1 MFVGGTGPLVSAFL
15 SPERLGREKLV
26 ATHAACMTTQHGL
39 KGLAFGFLG
48 FQFLPWLP
56 VMAAMIASGFVGTLT
71 GRRILQRLPER
82 LFTRLFRTVLTLLGL
97 RLLLL
102 GFTG

>member
-1 MFVGGTGPLVSAFL
+1 
-15 SPERLGREKLV
+15 
-26 ATHAACMTTQHGL
+26 
-39 KGLAFGFLG
+39 
-48 FQFLPWLP
+48 
-56 VMAAMIASGFVGTLT
+56 MIASGFVGTLT

-82 LFTRLFRTVLTLLGL
+82 LFTRLFRAVLTLLGL

>member
-1 MFVGGTGPLVSAFL
+1 
-15 SPERLGREKLV
+15 
-26 ATHAACMTTQHGL
+26 MTIQHGL
-39 KGLAFGFLG
+39 KGIAFGFLG

-56 VMAAMIASGFVGTLT
+56 VMAAMIASGFIGTLA

-82 LFTRLFRTVLTLLGL
+82 LFTKLFRLVLTVLGL

-102 GFTG
+102 GFIG